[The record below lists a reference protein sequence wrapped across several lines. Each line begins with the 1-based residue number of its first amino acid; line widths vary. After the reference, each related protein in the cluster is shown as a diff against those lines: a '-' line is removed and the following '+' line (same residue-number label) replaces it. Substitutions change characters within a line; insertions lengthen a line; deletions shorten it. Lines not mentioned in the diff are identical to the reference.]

1 MRHRPF
7 KACVSL
13 SLSLWTG
20 LTLPLGVW
28 AETDWYTL
36 KANGQII
43 GKVGIHSYPAQGDQV
58 GTITEVSNV
67 NHFTRQGS
75 PFEVNTVSRFVES
88 PEGHK
93 PLSFS
98 YRYEMGDQQL
108 LAAHGSLNNNALDL
122 RMTRENTESA
132 GKTPIT
138 GDQFLFPG
146 GEGIKRIYS
155 QHYTA
160 KPGER
165 FSYQT
170 LHLGVQPQVVNTE
183 VTTLGREKLA
193 LATGERKPVRKYELT
208 NPADRDKKIYEWR
221 DARGKLYKSQSVGM
235 NGMEMV
241 YASQR
246 EVRQIDQNTVDLV
259 NTSAVL
265 SNIIP
270 QPRVT
275 TEALYKISPL
285 TGRNFDVQ
293 SAFPESFTQ
302 KRILPKDTPQSNE
315 SALYL
320 KVRQKEPTDSLTPFP
335 IAYARQYLQAT
346 PYMQVSDPQLD
357 QTALAVVGDENR
369 AYYAARKLQQWVY
382 KNIAYKDLTLGF
394 ASAKETFQRRQGD
407 CTEHAVLLASLLRSL
422 GIPSRVAIGLIYLP
436 NQDSELG
443 KFVFHM
449 WTEAYIGSREQGDW
463 VPLDAT
469 NPEPL
474 PDATHIKLADSAL
487 TNTHDLMSLTEQVI
501 HIMGKVRLDVVKA
514 LSPSQSVLSVEG
526 DTGITAVKIPAI
538 DITRFD
544 IQALSRQ
551 SIKRFR
557 IDLPPSSLSA
567 DTPNGLFTSGL
578 EAQSQGNA
586 AQAKQYFAQAL
597 AKLRHPVDLYQM
609 GERLLAVGQYG
620 LAKQALMAAKTR
632 DDSLAP
638 LVANWMSAG
647 VPEAELSP
655 QKAARF
661 EQALALQY
669 HSPSSGG
676 NACSLLRSV
685 TQQGVGSF
693 FPAYRSLGENCSGP
707 EAAQAFRQALEI
719 NPDDFQSA
727 EKLGDWALENQRY
740 TEAIQSYRDAMNMI
754 AGKPFAQSRPWV
766 QDLESKLEIA
776 AGASRLEKNPKSAS
790 GWLHIGKG
798 LQLQHRTKEA
808 AQAFQNA
815 LILQPGHVEAAS
827 RRFQTAL
834 EQFDWPYLQAHQG
847 RLASLAGSHAMAAR
861 SLGYYYMRTRQYGPA
876 LSYTQKAIALSPGN
890 GEAYDTL
897 SQIYDRLAT
906 QASWQKPP
914 SGPRN
919 VKIYQ
924 SKVEAALKKGL
935 ASAQNPTERNHLAL
949 ALGNYLMTHNRS
961 QEAEQYASQVLADEP
976 LNGRA
981 HWLKGKV
988 LFFAGENEQGRDE
1001 LKTALI
1007 LLPND
1012 PDVLV
1017 ALGQIAEEEGREAL
1031 AMDYYQKAHKAD
1043 GASYDAAQ
1051 SLRRLMDKLQV
1062 AGKRPPDFM
1071 KISADEHD
1079 FLVRFVNLS
1088 VKGQNATLEVLKAKL
1103 AFFGQSSGFNVE
1115 HIQNIK
1121 KNIELMNQAYR
1132 DQLQLYRQIEAL
1144 QTPPAFASLKYT
1156 YLTTHRGL
1164 LHVINE
1170 ALTDNGLFTESQ
1182 LEQIKEKSNRNSA
1195 EMDAL
1200 QKRGLQAIQQI
1211 LEKVSKTEMQGIA
1224 YEAGWGGAAFRAEL
1238 KNTQQILSERA
1249 EAQKA
1254 EEFRKNT
1261 GEAMPVP
1268 EMTMSKSDKA
1278 ASKTTTGSA
1287 KNPVAGKL
1295 AAPAKSVYTPSSR

>member
-1 MRHRPF
+1 MRHRSF

-20 LTLPLGVW
+20 LALPFSAW

-36 KANGQII
+36 KANGKII
-43 GKVGIHSYPAQGDQV
+43 GKVGIHSYPAPGGQA
-58 GTITEVSNV
+58 GTVTEVSNV
-67 NHFTRQGS
+67 NRFTRQGS

-108 LAAHGSLNNNALDL
+108 LAAHGSLNDNALDL
-122 RMTRENTESA
+122 RLTRENTEST
-132 GKTPIT
+132 GKTIIS

-193 LATGERKPVRKYELT
+193 LATGEHKPVRKYELI
-208 NPADRDKKIYEWR
+208 NPAARDKKIYEWR
-221 DARGKLYKSQSVGM
+221 DAQGKLYKSQSVGA

-259 NTSAVL
+259 NASAVL

-275 TEALYKISPL
+275 SEALYKISPL
-285 TGRNFDVQ
+285 AGRNFDVQ

-302 KRILPKDTPQSNE
+302 KRILPKDTPQAKENI
-315 SALYL
+315 LYL
-320 KVRQKEPTDSLTPFP
+320 KVRQKEPTDSLAPFP

-346 PYMQVSDPQLD
+346 PYLQVSDPQLD
-357 QTALAVVGDENR
+357 QTALKVVGDENR
-369 AYYAARKLQQWVY
+369 AYFAARKLQQWVY

-394 ASAKETFQRRQGD
+394 ASAKETFERRQGD

-487 TNTHDLMSLTEQVI
+487 TDIHDLMGLTEQVVQ
-501 HIMGKVRLDVVKA
+501 IMGNVRLDIVKA
-514 LSPSQSVLSVEG
+514 LAPAQSVLSVEG

-567 DTPNGLFTSGL
+567 DSPNGLFTSGL
-578 EAQSQGNA
+578 EAQSQGNSV
-586 AQAKQYFAQAL
+586 QAKRYFTQAL
-597 AKLRHPVDLYQM
+597 AKLRHPLELYQM

-620 LAKQALMAAKTR
+620 LARQAFIAAKTK
-632 DDSLAP
+632 DDTLAP

-647 VPEAELSP
+647 VPEAELPP
-655 QKAARF
+655 QQAARF
-661 EQALALQY
+661 EQAIALQY
-669 HSPSSGG
+669 HSTASGG

-685 TQQGVGSF
+685 TQQGAGNF

-707 EAAQAFRQALEI
+707 EAAQAFRQALAI

-740 TEAIQSYRDAMNMI
+740 TEAIQSYRNAINMI
-754 AGKPFAQSRPWV
+754 VGKPFAQSRPWI

-776 AGASRLEKNPKSAS
+776 AGASQLEKNPKSVS
-790 GWLHIGKG
+790 GWLHVGKG
-798 LQLQHRTKEA
+798 LQRQHRAREA
-808 AQAFQNA
+808 AQAFQNV
-815 LILQPGHVEAAS
+815 LIIQPGHAEAS
-827 RRFQTAL
+827 IRRFQTAL
-834 EQFDWPYLQAHQG
+834 EQFDWPYLEAHQD
-847 RLASLAGSHAMAAR
+847 RLASLAGNHAMAAR

-876 LSYTQKAIALSPGN
+876 LNYTQKAIALSPDN
-890 GEAYDTL
+890 GEAYNTL
-897 SQIYDRLAT
+897 FQIYDRLAT

-919 VKIYQ
+919 MKAYQ
-924 SKVEAALKKGL
+924 AKAEAALKKGIT
-935 ASAQNPTERNHLAL
+935 SAKDPAERNHLAL
-949 ALGNYLMTHNRS
+949 ALGSYLLTHNRS

-988 LFFAGENEQGRDE
+988 LFFAGENGQGQDE

-1017 ALGQIAEEEGREAL
+1017 ALGQLAEEEGREAL
-1031 AMDYYQKAHKAD
+1031 AMDYYQKAYKAD
-1043 GASYDAAQ
+1043 GASYEAAQ

-1071 KISADEHD
+1071 KISADERD
-1079 FLVRFVNLS
+1079 FLVRFTNLS
-1088 VKGQNATLEVLKAKL
+1088 IKGQKATLEVMKAKL
-1103 AFFGQSSGFNVE
+1103 AFFGQSNGFNVE

-1121 KNIELMNQAYR
+1121 KNIELMNQEYK

-1144 QTPPAFASLKYT
+1144 HTPPAFASLKYT

-1164 LHVINE
+1164 LHIINE
-1170 ALTDNGLFTESQ
+1170 AITDNGLYTGSQ
-1182 LEQIKEKSNRNSA
+1182 LQQIKEKSQRNNA
-1195 EMDAL
+1195 EMEAL

-1211 LEKVSKTEMQGIA
+1211 LKRVSSTEMQGIT
-1224 YEAGWGGAAFRAEL
+1224 YEAGWGGAAFTAEL
-1238 KNTQQILSERA
+1238 KQAEQALSQLTESR
-1249 EAQKA
+1249 KT
-1254 EEFRKNT
+1254 EEFQEKP
-1261 GEAMPVP
+1261 GEEMPVP
-1268 EMTMSKSDKA
+1268 KGAAPETGKA
-1278 ASKTTTGSA
+1278 ASKTSA
-1287 KNPVAGKL
+1287 GNVKNPVAGKL
-1295 AAPAKSVYTPSSR
+1295 AAPGKSVYTPPSR